1 MNAGVSTTDDIPVT
15 DTTITTPVETI
26 TKSMTTGSDTTTDVK
41 QNPTTGVTV
50 HPEQTT
56 EAGSGQLSQSNSLLA
71 IVLGVVGGLVALFL
85 FGIMVLLHGCYCFRK
100 KMEKVKLTRR

>member
-1 MNAGVSTTDDIPVT
+1 MNTGVSTTDDIPVT
-15 DTTITTPVETI
+15 ATTITTPVETI

-41 QNPTTGVTV
+41 LNPTTGGAV

-71 IVLGVVGGLVALFL
+71 IVLGVVGGLIALFL
-85 FGIMVLLHGCYCFRK
+85 FGIMVLLVVIVSGRRRK
-100 KMEKVKLTRR
+100 RLNSLEDR